1 MDNFVREYENAFSP
15 DECKS
20 IRDYIDSLEDRGY
33 LTEATKKKH
42 VTNHNSC
49 NLAIRY
55 DVTAG
60 TWIGNNYLPKIKP
73 CVDHYLEEFSPLST
87 CRFLLYDVKVKKIP
101 EGGGFHA
108 WHFENGRVNYAPRLF
123 VVQTYLND
131 DFEAGETEFLHQHL
145 RVTPKEGSV
154 LIFPAGFTHIHRGNP
169 PIGGTKYLLT
179 TWGMLQ
185 HEDDE

>member
-1 MDNFVREYENAFSP
+1 M
-15 DECKS
+15 
-20 IRDYIDSLEDRGY
+20 
-33 LTEATKKKH
+33 
-42 VTNHNSC
+42 
-49 NLAIRY
+49 
-55 DVTAG
+55 
-60 TWIGNNYLPKIKP
+60 
-73 CVDHYLEEFSPLST
+73 
-87 CRFLLYDVKVKKIP
+87 
-101 EGGGFHA
+101 
-108 WHFENGRVNYAPRLF
+108 F

>member
-1 MDNFVREYENAFSP
+1 MENFIREYEDTFSSE
-15 DECKS
+15 ECKD
-20 IRDYIDSLEDRGY
+20 IRDYIDSLEQRGY
-33 LTEATKKKH
+33 LVEADKNKH
-42 VTNHNSC
+42 VTDHKSC

-60 TWIGNNYLPKIKP
+60 SWIGNHYLPKIKP
-73 CVDHYLEEFSPLST
+73 CVDHYLNEFSVLGT

-108 WHFENGRVNYAPRLF
+108 WHFENGRVNYSPRLF

-131 DFEAGETEFLHQHL
+131 NFEAGETEFLHQHL
-145 RVTPKEGSV
+145 RVPPTEGSV
-154 LIFPAGFTHIHRGNP
+154 LIFPAGYTHVHRGNP

-185 HEDDE
+185 HEDGE